1 MARKD
6 GIDEGYSKYVV
17 LARLY
22 SLGDRLQASTIQQTV
37 LQAFVSGVSDSPN
50 LPAEAICDLLE
61 IACEQLRDGAQ
72 RGPLRAQI
80 FWFAASKIDRLQA
93 NPYFRTMLKN
103 QEDLGKTLCL
113 WVGNTNDAQPSTS
126 SDMPQYRFKPESIY
140 Q

>member
-1 MARKD
+1 MARKQ
-6 GIDEGYSKYVV
+6 GIDEGFSKYVV

-22 SLGDRLQASTIQQTV
+22 ALGDRLQASTFQRTV
-37 LQAFVSGVSDSPN
+37 LQAFVSGFSASLT
-50 LPAEAICDLLE
+50 LPAEAICDLLG

-72 RGPLRAQI
+72 LDPLRAQI
-80 FWFAASKIDRLQA
+80 FWFAASKMDRLQT

-113 WVGNTNDAQPSTS
+113 WAGNTSHSQPSAS
-126 SDMPQYRFKPESIY
+126 SEKPQYRFKPESIY